1 MSISSHSGIVLL
13 VIVGTL
19 TIIGVAVIAAI
30 EARRMEKGKPSILK
44 EKDNKADKEP

>member
-13 VIVGTL
+13 VIVGTV

-30 EARRMEKGKPSILK
+30 EARRMEKGKPSISK
-44 EKDNKADKEP
+44 KKDDTTNKEP

>member
-19 TIIGVAVIAAI
+19 TIIGVAVMAAV
-30 EARRMEKGKPSILK
+30 EARRMEKDKPSIL
-44 EKDNKADKEP
+44 EKKNNRADKEP